1 MEELPKARFF
11 SNLHFSSMPVI
22 SYREALNQALAEE
35 IERDPAVVLMGEEVA
50 QFKGSYKVS
59 EGLLERF
66 GQNRIIDT
74 PISEAA
80 FSGLAVGAA
89 MMGMRPVVEFM
100 FWSFCYVAFDQIFNN
115 AANVR
120 YMSGGLINVPI
131 VFRGPANGGTNVGAT
146 HSHTPENFAA
156 NTPGIKVICPATP
169 ADAKGMLKSAIR
181 DNDPVC
187 VMENTILYN
196 LKDEV
201 PEGEVLV
208 PLGKAR
214 IARPGK
220 DLTII
225 AHGKSVHVA
234 MEVAQTLD
242 QSHGVSAE
250 VLDLRS
256 IRPLDVEAILNS
268 VRKTNRV
275 ILVEEN
281 KPFCGVDA
289 QIAYLIQD
297 QAFDYLDAPV
307 KRVSAIDA
315 PQAYSKALES
325 FQIPN
330 HDRVL
335 AKVMEII

>member
-1 MEELPKARFF
+1 MAL
-11 SNLHFSSMPVI
+11 I
-22 SYREALNQALAEE
+22 TYREALNQALSEE
-35 IERDPAVVLMGEEVA
+35 ITRDERVVLMGEEVA

-59 EGLLERF
+59 EGMLEKF
-66 GQNRIIDT
+66 GDQRIIDT

-115 AANVR
+115 AANIR

-156 NTPGIKVICPATP
+156 NTPGLKVICPATP
-169 ADAKGMLKSAIR
+169 ADAKGMMKSAIR

-196 LKDEV
+196 LKGEV
-201 PEGEVLV
+201 PEDENFLV

-214 IARPGK
+214 IALDGK
-220 DLTII
+220 DLSII
-225 AHGKSVHVA
+225 AHGRSVHTSLQVA
-234 MEVAQTLD
+234 ETL
-242 QSHGVSAE
+242 QEKHNISAE

-256 IRPLDVEAILNS
+256 IRPLDIDAI
-268 VRKTNRV
+268 VQTVKKTNRV
-275 ILVEEN
+275 LLVEEN

-289 QIAYLIQD
+289 QLAYVIQD
-297 QAFDYLDAPV
+297 QAFDYLDAPI
-307 KRVSAIDA
+307 KRVSCIDT
-315 PQAYSKALES
+315 PQAYSKALENV
-325 FQIPN
+325 QIPN

-335 AKVMEII
+335 EKALEVLS

>member
-1 MEELPKARFF
+1 MA
-11 SNLHFSSMPVI
+11 I
-22 SYREALNQALAEE
+22 ITYREALNQALSEE
-35 IERDPAVVLMGEEVA
+35 IERDKNVVLMGEEVA

-59 EGLLERF
+59 EGMLEKF
-66 GQNRIIDT
+66 GGERIIDT

-100 FWSFCYVAFDQIFNN
+100 FWSFCYVAYDQIFNN
-115 AANVR
+115 AANIR

-156 NTPGIKVICPATP
+156 NTPGLKVICPSTP
-169 ADAKGMLKSAIR
+169 ADAKGLLKAAIR

-201 PEGEVLV
+201 PEDKDFLI

-214 IARPGK
+214 TVLEGT
-220 DLTII
+220 DLSII
-225 AHGKSVHVA
+225 SHGRSVHTALQVA
-234 MEVAQTLD
+234 ETL
-242 QSHGVSAE
+242 SEKHNISAE

-256 IRPLDVEAILNS
+256 IRPLDVDS
-268 VRKTNRV
+268 VIDTVKKTNRV
-275 ILVEEN
+275 LLVEEN
-281 KPFCGVDA
+281 KPFCGVGA
-289 QIAYLIQD
+289 QISYLIQD
-297 QAFDYLDAPV
+297 QAFDYLDAPI
-307 KRVSAIDA
+307 KRVSSIDA
-315 PQAYSKALES
+315 PQAYSKALENI
-325 FQIPN
+325 QIPN

-335 AKVMEII
+335 QKALELAS

>member
-1 MEELPKARFF
+1 MAL
-11 SNLHFSSMPVI
+11 I
-22 SYREALNQALAEE
+22 TYREALNEALSEE
-35 IERDPAVVLMGEEVA
+35 IKRDERVVLMGEEVA

-59 EGLLERF
+59 EGMLEKF
-66 GQNRIIDT
+66 GDQRIIDT

-115 AANVR
+115 AANIR

-156 NTPGIKVICPATP
+156 NTPGLKVICPATP
-169 ADAKGMLKSAIR
+169 ADAKGMMKSAIR

-196 LKDEV
+196 LKGEV
-201 PEGEVLV
+201 PEDENFLV

-214 IARPGK
+214 IALDGK
-220 DLTII
+220 DISII
-225 AHGKSVHVA
+225 AHGRSVHTSLQVA
-234 MEVAQTLD
+234 ETL
-242 QSHGVSAE
+242 QEKHNISAE

-256 IRPLDVEAILNS
+256 IRPLDIDAILQT
-268 VRKTNRV
+268 VKKTNRV
-275 ILVEEN
+275 LLVEEN

-289 QIAYLIQD
+289 QLAYIIQD
-297 QAFDYLDAPV
+297 QAFDYLDAPI
-307 KRVSAIDA
+307 KRVSCIDT
-315 PQAYSKALES
+315 PQAYSKALENV
-325 FQIPN
+325 QIPN

-335 AKVMEII
+335 EKALEVLS

>member
-1 MEELPKARFF
+1 MAQ
-11 SNLHFSSMPVI
+11 I
-22 SYREALNQALAEE
+22 TYREALNQALAEE
-35 IERDPAVVLMGEEVA
+35 IVRDPNVVLMGEEVA

-59 EGLLERF
+59 EGLLEKF
-66 GQNRIIDT
+66 GSNKIIDT

-156 NTPGIKVICPATP
+156 NTPGLKVICPSTP
-169 ADAKGMLKSAIR
+169 ADAKGMLKAAIR

-196 LKDEV
+196 LKGDVPDEEDFV
-201 PEGEVLV
+201 I
-208 PLGKAR
+208 PLGKAH
-214 IARPGK
+214 IVCEGS
-220 DLTII
+220 DLSII
-225 AHGKSVHVA
+225 AHGRSVQVA
-234 MEVAQTLD
+234 LQVAETL
-242 QSHGVSAE
+242 SEKHNVSVE

-256 IRPLDVEAILNS
+256 IRPLDLDAIL
-268 VRKTNRV
+268 
-275 ILVEEN
+275 
-281 KPFCGVDA
+281 
-289 QIAYLIQD
+289 
-297 QAFDYLDAPV
+297 
-307 KRVSAIDA
+307 
-315 PQAYSKALES
+315 
-325 FQIPN
+325 
-330 HDRVL
+330 
-335 AKVMEII
+335 

>member
-1 MEELPKARFF
+1 MAT
-11 SNLHFSSMPVI
+11 I
-22 SYREALNQALAEE
+22 TYREALNQALSEE
-35 IERDPAVVLMGEEVA
+35 IERDDKVVLMGEEVA

-59 EGLLERF
+59 EGMLEKF
-66 GQNRIIDT
+66 GSDRIIDT

-196 LKDEV
+196 LQGEV
-201 PEGEVLV
+201 PEGDDFII
-208 PLGKAR
+208 PLGKANVVR
-214 IARPGK
+214 EGS
-220 DLTII
+220 DLSII
-225 AHGKSVHVA
+225 AHGKSVHTA
-234 MEVAQTLD
+234 LEVAQTLD
-242 QSHGVSAE
+242 ETHKVSAE
-250 VLDLRS
+250 VVDLRS
-256 IRPLDVEAILNS
+256 IRPLDTETILSS

-275 ILVEEN
+275 LLVEEN

-289 QIAYLIQD
+289 QIAFLIQD
-297 QAFDYLDAPV
+297 QAFDYLDAPI

-315 PQAYSKALES
+315 PQAYSKSLENA
-325 FQIPN
+325 QIPN

-335 AKVMEII
+335 RKAMELI

>member
-1 MEELPKARFF
+1 MFT
-11 SNLHFSSMPVI
+11 I
-22 SYREALNQALAEE
+22 TYREALNQALSEE
-35 IERDPAVVLMGEEVA
+35 IERDSNVVLLGEEVA

-59 EGLLERF
+59 EGMLEKF
-66 GQNRIIDT
+66 GPERIIDT

-80 FSGLAVGAA
+80 FSGLAIGAA

-115 AANVR
+115 AASIR

-156 NTPGIKVICPATP
+156 NTPGLKVICPATP
-169 ADAKGMLKSAIR
+169 ADAKGMMKSAIR

-196 LKDEV
+196 LQGEV
-201 PEGEVLV
+201 PQEEDFLI

-214 IARPGK
+214 IAKEGT
-220 DLTII
+220 DISII
-225 AHGKSVHVA
+225 SHGRSVHTAMSVA
-234 MEVAQTLD
+234 ETLEEK
-242 QSHGVSAE
+242 HRVSAE

-256 IRPLDVEAILNS
+256 IRPLDEEAIINT
-268 VRKTNRV
+268 VKKTNRV
-275 ILVEEN
+275 LLVEEN

-289 QIAYLIQD
+289 QIAFMIQD
-297 QAFDYLDAPV
+297 RAFDFLDAPI

-315 PQAYSKALES
+315 PQAYSKALEG

-335 AKVMEII
+335 TRALEIL

>member
-1 MEELPKARFF
+1 MAT
-11 SNLHFSSMPVI
+11 I
-22 SYREALNQALAEE
+22 TYREALNQALAEE
-35 IERDPAVVLMGEEVA
+35 ISRDDQVVLMGEEVA

-59 EGLLERF
+59 EGMLEKF
-66 GQNRIIDT
+66 GPDRIIDT

-156 NTPGIKVICPATP
+156 NTPGVKVICPATP

-187 VMENTILYN
+187 MMENTILYN
-196 LKDEV
+196 LQGEV
-201 PEGEVLV
+201 PEEDEFLV
-208 PLGKAR
+208 PLGKANVIR
-214 IARPGK
+214 EGK
-220 DLTII
+220 DLSII
-225 AHGKSVHVA
+225 AHGKSVHTALQVA
-234 MEVAQTLD
+234 ETLEENHRVSVEV
-242 QSHGVSAE
+242 V
-250 VLDLRS
+250 DLRS
-256 IRPLDVEAILNS
+256 IRPLDVETILSS

-275 ILVEEN
+275 LLVEEN

-289 QIAYLIQD
+289 QIAFIIQD
-297 QAFDYLDAPV
+297 QAFDHLDAPV
-307 KRVSAIDA
+307 KRVSAIDV
-315 PQAYSKALES
+315 PQAYSKTLES
-325 FQIPN
+325 FQIPD

-335 AKVMEII
+335 AKAMELL

>member
-1 MEELPKARFF
+1 MA
-11 SNLHFSSMPVI
+11 I
-22 SYREALNQALAEE
+22 ITYRDALNQALSEE
-35 IERDPAVVLMGEEVA
+35 IERDDQVVLMGEEVA

-59 EGLLERF
+59 EGMLEKF
-66 GQNRIIDT
+66 GSDRIIDT

-156 NTPGIKVICPATP
+156 NTPGVKVICPATP

-196 LKDEV
+196 LQGEV
-201 PEGEVLV
+201 PEDDEFLV
-208 PLGKAR
+208 PLGKANVIR
-214 IARPGK
+214 EGT
-220 DLTII
+220 DLSII
-225 AHGKSVHVA
+225 AHGKSVHTSLQ
-234 MEVAQTLD
+234 VAQTLEET
-242 QSHGVSAE
+242 HKVSAE
-250 VLDLRS
+250 VVDLRS
-256 IRPLDVEAILNS
+256 IRPLDTETILAS

-275 ILVEEN
+275 LLVEEN

-289 QIAYLIQD
+289 QIAFLIQD
-297 QAFDYLDAPV
+297 QAFDYLDAPI

-315 PQAYSKALES
+315 PQAYSKALENV
-325 FQIPN
+325 QIPN

-335 AKVMEII
+335 RKAMELI